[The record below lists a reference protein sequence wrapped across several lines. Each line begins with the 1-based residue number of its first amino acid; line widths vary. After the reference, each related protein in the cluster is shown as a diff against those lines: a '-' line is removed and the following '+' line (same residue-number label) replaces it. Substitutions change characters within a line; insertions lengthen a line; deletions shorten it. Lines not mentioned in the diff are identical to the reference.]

1 MAEPDRATPAHGV
14 RLAAWVDARLEGV
27 ESELAT
33 RVRGAVGDSAPDATV
48 LDAPRA
54 LTEAAVA
61 RLEPLAADGCTAR
74 ESATDLLAVDA
85 LVTLACEALA
95 DAYTSADD
103 MAVGATAMIRAIAAT
118 LPELDGAA

>member
-1 MAEPDRATPAHGV
+1 MDEPECATPADAV
-14 RLAAWVDARLEGV
+14 RLADWVDARLEGV

-33 RVRGAVGDSAPDATV
+33 RVRSAIGDVAPDATV

-54 LTEAAVA
+54 LIAAAVTQ
-61 RLEPLAADGCTAR
+61 LEPLAAVGCTAR
-74 ESATDLLAVDA
+74 ESAADLLAVDA

-95 DAYTSADD
+95 DASMSVDDVAD
-103 MAVGATAMIRAIAAT
+103 AATAMIRAIAAT